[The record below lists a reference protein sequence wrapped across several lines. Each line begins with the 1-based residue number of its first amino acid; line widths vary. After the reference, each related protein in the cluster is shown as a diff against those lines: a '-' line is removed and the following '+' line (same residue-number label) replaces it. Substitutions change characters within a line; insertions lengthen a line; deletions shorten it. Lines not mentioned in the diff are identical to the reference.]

1 MMNFYLIVR
10 DSIYFIYFFFNDTA
24 TTEIYTL
31 SLHDAL
37 PICEGAARHG
47 RHGRGVPR
55 VRPRATGA
63 RGDQDAPARGARRR
77 RRGARALQA
86 GDPPGAQDRPP
97 QRGADV
103 RPGRSERAVLSH
115 DVVRGGH
122 VAQAADLH
130 SRPVL

>member
-63 RGDQDAPARGARRR
+63 RGDQDAPARGARSEEHTSE
-77 RRGARALQA
+77 LQSRLHLVCRLLLEKKKKYNMSSPSLQVP
-86 GDPPGAQDRPP
+86 DILYITH
-97 QRGADV
+97 
-103 RPGRSERAVLSH
+103 SESVY
-115 DVVRGGH
+115 
-122 VAQAADLH
+122 
-130 SRPVL
+130 